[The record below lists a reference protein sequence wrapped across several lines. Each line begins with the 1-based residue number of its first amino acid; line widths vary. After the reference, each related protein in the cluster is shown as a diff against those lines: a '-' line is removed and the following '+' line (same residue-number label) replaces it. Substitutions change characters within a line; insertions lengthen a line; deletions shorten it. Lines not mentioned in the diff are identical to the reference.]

1 MKNHMKSISVIAI
14 ILALWF
20 LFSSLNIWSAYVLPS
35 PYKVFDTFIKMC
47 KSGEIF
53 THIWDSLLRVIIGFS
68 IAFVLAFS
76 LGVLSSIKP
85 NSAPYYNHIVEFIR
99 NVPPLSLIPLLI
111 LWFGIGET
119 SKIIVIVL
127 TSFFPMF
134 LNTKKGLVSCDIKL
148 LEVGDSFGFSTSRKF
163 FHIMLPNAIPDI
175 LVGMRTGLGYSWR
188 SIIGAEM
195 IAASSGLGY
204 FILDA
209 QQMARSDKVIVGII
223 VIGTVG
229 YCCDKLFSY
238 GIKKISHGGVG
249 DSWS

>member
-134 LNTKKGLVSCDIKL
+134 LNTKKK
-148 LEVGDSFGFSTSRKF
+148 
-163 FHIMLPNAIPDI
+163 A
-175 LVGMRTGLGYSWR
+175 
-188 SIIGAEM
+188 
-195 IAASSGLGY
+195 
-204 FILDA
+204 DA
-209 QQMARSDKVIVGII
+209 
-223 VIGTVG
+223 
-229 YCCDKLFSY
+229 
-238 GIKKISHGGVG
+238 
-249 DSWS
+249 

>member
-1 MKNHMKSISVIAI
+1 MKNYIKSISIIVI
-14 ILALWF
+14 ILALWL

-35 PYKVFDTFIKMC
+35 PYKVLNTFIKMC
-47 KSGEIF
+47 QSGEILI
-53 THIWDSLLRVIIGFS
+53 HIWDSLIRVLIGFT
-68 IAFVLAFS
+68 IAFLLAFS
-76 LGVLSSIKP
+76 LGVLSSIRP
-85 NSAPYYNHIVEFIR
+85 STAPYYSHIVEFLR

-119 SKIIVIVL
+119 SKIIIIVL

-148 LEVGDSFGFSTSRKF
+148 LEVGDSFGFSKRRQF

-209 QQMARSDKVIVGII
+209 QQMARSDKVIVGVI
-223 VIGTVG
+223 VIGMVG
-229 YCCDKLFSY
+229 FCCDRLFSF